1 MRGRLL
7 HRTMKLDE
15 ETISKLDPLAQAFL
29 RKVRPVLSGGPY
41 GERVTDRLQIT
52 IPARSALVGDLEIYL
67 DGDEITMYLGHHTHC
82 HFSLY
87 MAEGDPDPEETTS
100 AEAVK
105 FLTDLL
111 EDRVVMW
118 SRTVDGKPT
127 SGGSYYLGAEH
138 TLRSSDAD
146 SFLWSGK
153 RA

>member
-1 MRGRLL
+1 MRLN
-7 HRTMKLDE
+7 E
-15 ETISKLDPLAQAFL
+15 ETISKLDPLSQVFL
-29 RKVRPVLSGGPY
+29 RKVRPALSGVAHR
-41 GERVTDRLQIT
+41 EEVTDRLQIT
-52 IPARSALVGDLEIYL
+52 VPARSALVGDLQIYL

-87 MAEGDPDPEETTS
+87 MAEGDPDPEDKTS

-111 EDRVVMW
+111 EDRVVIW
-118 SRTVDGKPT
+118 SRTVAGKLT
-127 SGGSYYLGAEH
+127 SGGTHFLGAQQ
-138 TLRSSDAD
+138 TLKSDGAD

>member
-1 MRGRLL
+1 MVMRSRCTQGI
-7 HRTMKLDE
+7 TP
-15 ETISKLDPLAQAFL
+15 TAISVF
-29 RKVRPVLSGGPY
+29 
-41 GERVTDRLQIT
+41 
-52 IPARSALVGDLEIYL
+52 
-67 DGDEITMYLGHHTHC
+67 
-82 HFSLY
+82 Y